1 MEVEVAGPAVV
12 ATDEGESSVAVPTK
26 TRELYFAV
34 AKFLS
39 GGPCQDAANALLRE
53 ITENQVPFSPL
64 SLSLSLSLSLLR
76 PILPSSPHLPPRYT
90 PSRRR

>member
-39 GGPCQDAANALLRE
+39 GGPCQDAAKALLRE

-64 SLSLSLSLSLLR
+64 SLSPPSLL
-76 PILPSSPHLPPRYT
+76 PSPPHIPPRYT

>member
-39 GGPCQDAANALLRE
+39 GGPCQDAAKALLRE

-64 SLSLSLSLSLLR
+64 SLSLLLSLL
-76 PILPSSPHLPPRYT
+76 PSPPHIPPRYT